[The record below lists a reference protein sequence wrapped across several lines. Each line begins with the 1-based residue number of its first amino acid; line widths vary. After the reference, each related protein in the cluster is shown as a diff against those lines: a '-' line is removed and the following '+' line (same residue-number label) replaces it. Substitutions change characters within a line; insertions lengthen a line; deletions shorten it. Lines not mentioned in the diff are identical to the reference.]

1 MALAYIGQPGVAL
14 LLLDVLK
21 EPIIKVAEGAAI
33 TLGMIGPEATAAVPS
48 FKETLR

>member
-1 MALAYIGQPGVAL
+1 MALAYIGQPAVA

-21 EPIIKVAEGAAI
+21 EPSFKVAEGAAI